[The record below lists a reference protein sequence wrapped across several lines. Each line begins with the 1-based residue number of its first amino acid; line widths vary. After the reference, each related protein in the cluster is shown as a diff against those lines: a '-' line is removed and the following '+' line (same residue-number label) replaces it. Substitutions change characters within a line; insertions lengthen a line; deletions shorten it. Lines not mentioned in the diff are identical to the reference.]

1 LFGLSVCFRVYGYVR
16 LKGSYCLAPV
26 WLGVSLRIN
35 EALAKAR
42 RALASRYLF
51 DNWLSLLI
59 RYALIRLGFNVKLV
73 ARVGDCTFE
82 LSPEAFGRIYQ

>member
-1 LFGLSVCFRVYGYVR
+1 
-16 LKGSYCLAPV
+16 
-26 WLGVSLRIN
+26 VSLRIT

-51 DNWLSLLI
+51 DNWFSLLI

-73 ARVGDCTFE
+73 ARVGDCTLE